1 MTRAGKEWE
10 KIPETAQMT
19 WQTYEAI
26 QSVLEYADKLVA
38 NAGKAIGESADPG
51 EWHENFAFEQAH
63 RDHDQAIA
71 LKDWLHNLLSTRISF
86 IPPRQET
93 DIVGLGNR
101 VTIQD
106 EIGEPKTI
114 TLLSTFDARFGPKQY
129 MSISNET
136 PIGKA
141 IMGKY
146 IGETVTI
153 HVTEHRQRFEHHWKI
168 LNILPGNFQAPPE
181 NLNLT

>member
-19 WQTYEAI
+19 WQTYVAI
-26 QSVLEYADKLVA
+26 QCALKHAKELVT
-38 NAGKAIGESADPG
+38 NAGQAIGESADPG
-51 EWHENFAFEQAH
+51 DWHENFAFEQAH

-86 IPPRQET
+86 ISPRQ
-93 DIVGLGNR
+93 DIESVDLGNQ
-101 VTIQD
+101 VTILD
-106 EIGEPKTI
+106 ENGESKTI

-129 MSISNET
+129 MPISNET
-136 PIGKA
+136 PLGREIVGKQV
-141 IMGKY
+141 
-146 IGETVTI
+146 GETVTI
-153 HVTEHRQRFEHHWKI
+153 HVIEHRQRFEHHWKI

-181 NLNLT
+181 NLNLA